1 MEVASVMPESL
12 ATRSQAAD
20 FFLVDVRT
28 PLEFAAFR
36 ASKAVNFPL
45 SSFDPNEIRM
55 TAPSLDQPIY
65 VICRS
70 GKRAEMACK
79 QLIKAGF
86 TNVQNVTGG
95 TLAWEAAGLQIERS
109 ANRFTLS
116 LEQQVRLVI
125 GGIVA
130 VGAGFA
136 LLDPWF
142 ALIPLVMGLGL
153 VFAGIT
159 DSCLMAM
166 FVSRL
171 PWNHK
176 VGARSVCTVSS
187 THQVCE

>member
-1 MEVASVMPESL
+1 MEVTSVKPESL
-12 ATRSQAAD
+12 VTKSQDTD

-36 ASKAVNFPL
+36 ATRAVNFPL
-45 SSFDPNEIRM
+45 SSLNPEEIRAA
-55 TAPSLDQPIY
+55 APTVDQPVY

-79 QLIKAGF
+79 QLLKAGF
-86 TNVQNVTGG
+86 ENVRNVTGG
-95 TLAWEAAGLQIERS
+95 TLGWDAAGLPVERS
-109 ANRFTLS
+109 ASRFTLS

-125 GGIVA
+125 GAIVA

-166 FVSRL
+166 MVSRL
-171 PWNHK
+171 PWNQR
-176 VGARSVCTVSS
+176 VGPRTVCTVHP
-187 THQVCE
+187 TRQACE